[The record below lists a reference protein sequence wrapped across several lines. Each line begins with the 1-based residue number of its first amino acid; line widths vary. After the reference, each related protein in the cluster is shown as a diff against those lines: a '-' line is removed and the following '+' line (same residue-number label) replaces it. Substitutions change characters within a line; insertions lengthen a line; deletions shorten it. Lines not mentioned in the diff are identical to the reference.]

1 MNVMESMSKISS
13 ISALLEAIL
22 FASSEPR
29 KPQALAKQ
37 IGCDESAV
45 AEGLASLKHDLSDR
59 GIALVESRSGFELAV
74 APKFRNQ
81 ADAPTAEATP
91 SLSQSSL
98 EVMTIVAYD
107 GPCTKLAI
115 DEIRAT
121 PSDNSLRALLSRD
134 LIEQLKPDKAS
145 GGNPRYELT
154 SFAWRCLGITG
165 RNNLPPKPKQKR
177 ATDAIE

>member
-1 MNVMESMSKISS
+1 MESMSKTPN

-22 FASSEPR
+22 FTSSEPR
-29 KPQALAKQ
+29 QSRALAKQ
-37 IGCDESAV
+37 IDCGEPTIV
-45 AEGLASLKHDLSDR
+45 EGLACLKRDLSER
-59 GIALVESRSGFELAV
+59 GIVLVESRAGFELAV
-74 APKFRNQ
+74 APKFRDQ
-81 ADAPTAEATP
+81 ISTPTSEAAP

-107 GPCTKLAI
+107 GPCAKSAI

-165 RNNLPPKPKQKR
+165 RSDLPPKPKKKR
-177 ATDAIE
+177 VSDAIE